1 MLKLTLIVWLLFSLA
16 WRTTPTS
23 CRQTRPPQT
32 IRQLL
37 ATQLQSYMDTT
48 ARPCEN
54 FYQYACGNWQLQ
66 QEQPAQHRDR
76 EKEREREQEQLLPS
90 DTLGVLDLNLNRQL
104 EMALRRS
111 NESTTEEEPP
121 IYDKLRLYY
130 RSCKRLKPYNLKKYL
145 QLLPPGNGTHWPLLS
160 RSWRRE
166 KFHWLTTIGR
176 LRLHG
181 LNGVLLKEQVLP
193 RWDDSSVYSIY
204 LDKPSLVETL
214 PMGEGAMIE
223 LLLDIGQT
231 KRVANALAR
240 EVDDFERRL
249 HRLQELEDDEGAK
262 EMQLGYLAEY
272 LPELK
277 WLPFMREIRVDTEPD
292 VRSTLIIQNIPYM
305 RALHELV
312 ERQQPYTICNYIML
326 KFLAY
331 LKQQGPAEI
340 SRGECVASMR
350 RAMPLA
356 SSWMIGQRLYD
367 PEAEQDVGSLFQQ
380 LKRRFAHILEDN
392 RLQLA
397 PPIVHVLQEK
407 LRAMRLQLGFVQ
419 MNDSG
424 YVEEYYQQVELNGH
438 NFYANQLKLLRLRV
452 ERNHELLLSSTA
464 TDLGNVSY
472 LTESWLASSSSPL
485 YVKPRNLV
493 LMPYGLLQLPVWHRN
508 TSSLQT
514 HAVLGFALA
523 HELIHG
529 YDASGIDYDGLGNI
543 MGPSEEIAGN
553 QRFIQG
559 LRCMQQQLAT
569 GSRSLNEKLADYEA
583 LRLVYETFFGLKP
596 KPREPRDPL
605 LSQFSQRQ
613 LFFISFG
620 QFFCGKMPALSLQ
633 AQSHLEH
640 AVDELRVM
648 QTLANF
654 EDFSREFGCEK
665 RTKMQAKQRCRVW

>member
-66 QEQPAQHRDR
+66 QEQPSNPRER
-76 EKEREREQEQLLPS
+76 EKDREREQEQLLPS
-90 DTLGVLDLNLNRQL
+90 DTLSVLDHNLNRQL

-111 NESTTEEEPP
+111 NESTMEEEPP

-145 QLLPPGNGTHWPLLS
+145 QLLSPGNGTHWPLLS

-240 EVDDFERRL
+240 QVDDFERRL

-262 EMQLGYLAEY
+262 EMQLGYLEEY

-277 WLPFMREIRVDTEPD
+277 WLLLMREIRVDTEPD

-312 ERQQPYTICNYIML
+312 ERQPPDTICNYIML
-326 KFLAY
+326 KWLAF

-356 SSWMIGQRLYD
+356 SSLMIGQRLYD

-380 LKRRFAHILEDN
+380 LKRRFALILEEN

-419 MNDSG
+419 LNDSG
-424 YVEEYYQQVELNGH
+424 YVEEYYQKMELNGH

-452 ERNHELLLSSTA
+452 EKNHELLSATG

-508 TSSLQT
+508 TSSLQR

-529 YDASGIDYDGLGNI
+529 YDASGIDYDGMGNI

-583 LRLVYETFFGLKP
+583 LRLVYETFFGLKA

-640 AVDELRVM
+640 AIDELRVM

-654 EDFSREFGCEK
+654 EEFSREFGCEK